1 MRKIKDRKLNNI
13 VQIIINEINPEK
25 LILFGSR
32 GKGTDSFNSDYD
44 IAIDADPINFT
55 EKRILKEKIESVTGL
70 HKIDLVFLKEA
81 DNGFKNIIIKTGK
94 IIYEG

>member
-1 MRKIKDRKLNNI
+1 MKNIKDKKLENI
-13 VQIIINEINPEK
+13 INILVNEINPKK

-44 IAIDADPINFT
+44 IAVEAGSINFS
-55 EKRILKEKIESVTGL
+55 EKRILKEKIDRVLGL
-70 HKIDLVFLKEA
+70 HKIDLIFLKEIDA
-81 DNGFKNIIIKTGK
+81 GFKDIIIKTGK